1 MRSKVF
7 FILFFVFASNL
18 FFSQNDDANSNNK
31 VRFGLRL
38 NPQPSWYASNDK
50 NTTPSGAIFGYGFGL
65 NVEYRFSE
73 VASLLT
79 GLGGDFEGG
88 KIKYRLDPVNNF
100 QVCYFKNDEDAFIQP
115 KNNSAINELKKSG
128 NTVYLLKDRKIN
140 STFVTLPVILK
151 LSTKDING
159 LKYFGLI
166 GVEIGFRIKAQA
178 SDNFYEVRKYLSDT
192 TFEVMS
198 NATMKDIDIGKDGSL
213 VPLRLGLNVGA
224 GVEYRL
230 AGSTSFFASVNYF
243 NSLTNFMRSDSK
255 YLMTNWQTIEL
266 AKGSTQMTYKMLG
279 QNLILKAVRINIGFM
294 F

>member
-1 MRSKVF
+1 MRSIVF
-7 FILFFVFASNL
+7 FILCCVFASHTL
-18 FFSQNDDANSNNK
+18 FSQTNVADNPGK
-31 VRFGLRL
+31 VRFGLRF
-38 NPQPSWYASNDK
+38 NPQPSWFGSNDK

-65 NVEYRFSE
+65 NIEYRLSE

-100 QVCYFKNDEDAFIQP
+100 QVCYFKNEEDAFIQP

-140 STFVTLPVILK
+140 STFVSLPVILK

-159 LKYFGLI
+159 FKYFGLM
-166 GVEIGFRIKAQA
+166 GLEIGFRIKAKA

-192 TFEVMS
+192 TFETLS
-198 NATMKDIDIGKDGSL
+198 NATIKDIDIGKDASL
-213 VPLRLGLNVGA
+213 VPLRLGFNVGA

-255 YLMTNWQTIEL
+255 YLMTNWQAIEL